1 MGKTVFTRNELYELV
16 WTEPINKISKK
27 FNIPSTELRKA
38 CINMDIPLPEHGY
51 WVKKSFGK
59 QVTKQNL
66 PSDYKGEIEISFNQ
80 VDEPN
85 PTVETKKAKA
95 DLSYK
100 VPSKLVN
107 PDPLIIAAK
116 KELETSTYMYDGLKS
131 TKSGELSIRVAP
143 KNIDRALRIFDS
155 IIKLL
160 RARHYKITMKSGEA
174 YVIIDG
180 IDFELSLRE
189 KLNHEKAPIGKFT
202 PGTYSPSGK
211 FIFKYEH
218 RWLIRKEWTDT
229 DTILLEDKLL
239 RIIDDM
245 EVKANEEKERDLER
259 ERERRVTAEEVKTIQ
274 EQEKRKEQEL
284 KNFKILLKQAHQ
296 WHEAVILEN
305 YIVEFE
311 KKALEKGPLSDDMK
325 NWIDWAKQKAEWF
338 NPFIRNDDPFL
349 IEEDRQNL

>member
-16 WTEPINKISKK
+16 WSEPLNEISKR
-27 FNIPSTELRKA
+27 FSIPYAELRKA

-51 WVKKSFGK
+51 WVKKSYGK
-59 QVTKQNL
+59 QVAKQNL
-66 PSDYKGEIEISFNQ
+66 PSDYKGETEVSFNQ
-80 VDEPN
+80 VEEPD
-85 PTVETKKAKA
+85 PIVEMKKAKA

-107 PDPLIIAAK
+107 PDPLIMAAK
-116 KELETSTYMYDGLKS
+116 KELETSTHMYDGLKS
-131 TKSGELSIRVAP
+131 TRSGTLSIRVAP
-143 KNIDRALRIFDS
+143 KNIDRALRVFDS

-160 RARHYKITMKSGEA
+160 RARHYKITMESGNA

-180 IDFELSLRE
+180 IDLELSLRE
-189 KLNHEKAPIGKFT
+189 KLNHEKAPDGKFAY
-202 PGTYSPSGK
+202 GTYSPSGK
-211 FIFKYEH
+211 LIFKYEH
-218 RWLIRKEWTDT
+218 RWLIKKEWTDT

-259 ERERRVTAEEVKTIQ
+259 ERERRVKAEEVKTIK
-274 EQEKRKEQEL
+274 EQEGRKELEL

-305 YIVEFE
+305 YLAEFE

-338 NPFIRNDDPFL
+338 NPFIKKDDAFL
-349 IEEDRQNL
+349 IDEDRQNL